1 MDSESG
7 ADEAA
12 LFESYGNIQHI
23 NPDLATQMLKEA
35 KDIMDPLGVPFFL
48 RQGTCLGAV
57 RDQAFIPW
65 DDDID
70 LGCVI
75 GLNGLTE
82 DMIAPVFNAFRD
94 QGYFVNEES
103 NDHWIAAGM
112 MKSSLRIDLTFFRII
127 DDNIFHFPF
136 IWVPARLFAS
146 LKEIEFMGGNYLVP
160 NPPEEYLRTKY
171 GPDWVTPKV
180 AFEQD
185 VLNQVAKSPVAK
197 VAPSQGQL
205 MTKVT
210 VLDRRDELVRG
221 AEVSVVGLVEAST
234 NDDGYV
240 EFGLPF
246 KDFYMLVIKFDDHE
260 EILYQELMSPGASYI
275 YTPDPSIH
283 DGRLM
288 VLSEE
293 HENGEGAGPARD
305 TEE

>member
-1 MDSESG
+1 MISESG

-23 NPDLATQMLKEA
+23 NPELAKQMLKEA

-82 DMIAPVFNAFRD
+82 DMIAPVFDAFRD
-94 QGYFVNEES
+94 RGYFVHEES
-103 NDHWIAAGM
+103 NDRWVAAGM

-127 DDNIFHFPF
+127 DDSIFHFPM
-136 IWVPARLFAS
+136 IWMPARLFAN
-146 LKEIEFMGGNYLVP
+146 LKEIEFMGGNYFVP
-160 NPPEEYLRTKY
+160 NPPEEYLLTKY

-180 AFEQD
+180 AFEKD
-185 VLNQVAKSPVAK
+185 VLDQISKSPVAK
-197 VAPSQGQL
+197 TAPIPGQL
-205 MTKVT
+205 MTKVR
-210 VLDRRDELVRG
+210 VLDQHDKLVRG
-221 AEVSVVGLVEAST
+221 AEVSVVGLGEAST
-234 NDDGYV
+234 DDDGYV
-240 EFGLPF
+240 EFGLPY

-260 EILYQELMSPGASYI
+260 EILYQELLSPGASYI
-275 YTPDPSIH
+275 YTPDPSINN
-283 DGRLM
+283 GRLM
-288 VLSEE
+288 ALSEE
-293 HENGEGAGPARD
+293 PEYGEGSNPAGD
-305 TEE
+305 N